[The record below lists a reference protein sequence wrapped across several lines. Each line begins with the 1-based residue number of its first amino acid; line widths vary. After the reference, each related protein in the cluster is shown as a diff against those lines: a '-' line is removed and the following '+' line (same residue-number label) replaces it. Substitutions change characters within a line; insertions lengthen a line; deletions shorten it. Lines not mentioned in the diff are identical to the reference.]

1 MEASM
6 IAEEM
11 EARVEEMRRINREL
25 HQEILAMGQRLNTAQ
40 VMINELYAE
49 RMRLQA
55 MVDSLQGGEE

>member
-1 MEASM
+1 M

-40 VMINELYAE
+40 VMINQLHAE

-55 MVDSLQGGEE
+55 LVDSLQGGEE

>member
-1 MEASM
+1 M

-11 EARVEEMRRINREL
+11 EARVEELRRNNREL